1 MHLSPQVMRGLTQPP
16 DAPAVGAAPAVAL
29 APPVGELAPPAVDPL
44 PEAFELVPAFA
55 TGAAPALPSG
65 FVPPVGA
72 GGLSLTLEQAAALAS
87 AAQKSAMAP
96 RWMVR
101 RMQRK

>member
-1 MHLSPQVMRGLTQPP
+1 MSPHVMRGLTQPL
-16 DAPAVGAAPAVAL
+16 DAPAVGGAPAVAL
-29 APPVGELAPPAVDPL
+29 APPVGELAPPAVEPL
-44 PEAFELVPAFA
+44 PEALELAPAFA
-55 TGAAPALPSG
+55 KGEVPALPSG
-65 FVPPVGA
+65 FVPPVA
-72 GGLSLTLEQAAALAS
+72 VWGLSFAPEQAAALAS

>member
-1 MHLSPQVMRGLTQPP
+1 MHLSPQVMRGLTQPL

-29 APPVGELAPPAVDPL
+29 APPAVALAPPAVEPL
-44 PEAFELVPAFA
+44 PEALEPAPAFA
-55 TGAAPALPSG
+55 TGEAPALPSG
-65 FVPPVGA
+65 FVPPVA
-72 GGLSLTLEQAAALAS
+72 AWGLSLTPEQAAALAS

-101 RMQRK
+101 RMQ